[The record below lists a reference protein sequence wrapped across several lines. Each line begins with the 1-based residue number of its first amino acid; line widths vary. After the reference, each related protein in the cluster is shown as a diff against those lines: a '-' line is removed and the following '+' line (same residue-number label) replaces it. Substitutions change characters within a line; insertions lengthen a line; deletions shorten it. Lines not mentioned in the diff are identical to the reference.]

1 MTGVRNLGPVGSRD
15 FPFKLKAG
23 ESRHEEES
31 IYGRAANVNQKVH
44 HSDGQKMHHFGG
56 WIEIFSFGAF
66 PLVA

>member
-1 MTGVRNLGPVGSRD
+1 MKKSRFTEEQIITTLKEMEPVRNTV
-15 FPFKLKAG
+15 
-23 ESRHEEES
+23 
-31 IYGRAANVNQKVH
+31 IANVNQKVH